1 MNEPQLKR
9 PYGSFVNKCTYNI
22 NHESCKV
29 LSPELELCGKRNAVC
44 SASGIFDTL
53 CFVENKNCKRCFLRE
68 GMKGRKGSRRFQFIS
83 YFESE
88 NISLLKCTVLTPSN
102 F

>member
-9 PYGSFVNKCTYNI
+9 PYGSFVNKGTYNI
-22 NHESCKV
+22 NHEGCKV
-29 LSPELELCGKRNAVC
+29 LSPELELWGKRNAVR
-44 SASGIFDTL
+44 SASGTL
-53 CFVENKNCKRCFLRE
+53 CFVENKNCKHCFLRE
-68 GMKGRKGSRRFQFIS
+68 GMKRRKGRRRFQFIS
-83 YFESE
+83 YFERE